1 MSVNRASQAPA
12 HAPIGVVEFTAEE
25 PRLGGTLGSDVAWH
39 SNSKGL
45 ASALIESP
53 VNTVVFH
60 IRIPG
65 TRMLLDTVGHVK
77 ELKPDATMLLAASS
91 PRNLLIAEIKSLVST
106 DSVNHG
112 TLSERESQVLTAIRA
127 GQTNREIASSLGI
140 SLSTVNRHVEHILQK
155 KAARNRAQAAAE

>member
-1 MSVNRASQAPA
+1 MSVNRAPQGLAE
-12 HAPIGVVEFTAEE
+12 APIGVVEFTAEE

-39 SNSKGL
+39 SNSKDL
-45 ASALIESP
+45 ANALIETP
-53 VNTVVFH
+53 VNTIVFH
-60 IRIPG
+60 IRIQG
-65 TRMLLDTVGHVK
+65 TRNLLDTLGHVK

-106 DSVNHG
+106 DTANHNV
-112 TLSERESQVLTAIRA
+112 LSERESQVLNAIRA
-127 GQTNREIASSLGI
+127 GQTNREIATSLGI